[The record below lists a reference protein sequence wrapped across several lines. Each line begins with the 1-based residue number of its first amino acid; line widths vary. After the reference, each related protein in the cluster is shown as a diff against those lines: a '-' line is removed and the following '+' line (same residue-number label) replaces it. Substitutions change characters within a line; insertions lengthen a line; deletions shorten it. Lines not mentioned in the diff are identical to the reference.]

1 MDLVYRGRVSSIS
14 ISFDEKRDSISK
26 SKVGQ
31 TYYSSPQA
39 MGRETPKEGIKG
51 PQSMS
56 LRDGFY
62 LLSLLSFFLFSISC
76 ASQPKSSILVRDL
89 VEPPAVIQE
98 VFAREGKSDYSLLLD
113 EGYSF
118 RLIYLCENRV
128 LNFVEEPQKN
138 PVLVSIQTI
147 LDTPVEKK
155 LSGDDRRRIWACIER
170 KVWEEHS
177 RVEEYKSRLVRERMQ
192 LERELRSARS
202 QKDLILAEI
211 AEKKRLEAEKQ
222 RRIEQEKRRVEEE
235 RQRRI
240 AEEQRKFSEEERK
253 IRYYKTGQ
261 KEDSSPLPP
270 PPTLLPKV
278 TESGVFMVMKEAR
291 ISEEPRENSKAIAR
305 AIKYDIFDVI
315 NAKNN
320 ESGNRW
326 FQVFVGERVISER
339 GKKVGWSPEEK
350 PFWVRNKLLAW
361 VYPGDIGNI
370 NNVKPLK
377 IKPEDVQF
385 TGKASVTPLKLT
397 FYEVTYGMN
406 TTIREEIFGW
416 VEEADGIRRST
427 KNKDEMRTL
436 LKDLSKTMWPLP
448 TQEDILKG
456 YIRQGFTREQVVL
469 SWGRPDHVNTT
480 RTLVGVHEQWVY
492 GEPPF
497 PKSYVYFENG
507 VVKEWEFIRN
517 SGK

>member
-1 MDLVYRGRVSSIS
+1 MDLVYIFRMPSIS

-31 TYYSSPQA
+31 THHSSPQA
-39 MGRETPKEGIKG
+39 MGRETQKESIKG
-51 PQSMS
+51 PQSMT
-56 LRDGFY
+56 LRGGFY

-98 VFAREGKSDYSLLLD
+98 VFAREGKSDYSLLTD

-128 LNFVEEPQKN
+128 LNFVEEPRKN

-211 AEKKRLEAEKQ
+211 AGKKRLEAEKQ

-261 KEDSSPLPP
+261 KEDSSPFPP

-291 ISEEPRENSKAIAR
+291 ISEEPRDNSKAIAR

-315 NAKNN
+315 NAKNDG
-320 ESGNRW
+320 SGNRW
-326 FQVFVGERVISER
+326 FQVFVGEQVISER

-350 PFWVRNKLLAW
+350 TFWVRNKLLAW

-416 VEEADGIRRST
+416 VEEEDGIRRST

-507 VVKEWEFIRN
+507 VVKNWEFIRN

>member
-1 MDLVYRGRVSSIS
+1 MVLVYILKMSSIS
-14 ISFDEKRDSISK
+14 ISFDEKRAPFSK
-26 SKVGQ
+26 SKARQ
-31 TYYSSPQA
+31 TRHSSPQT
-39 MGRETPKEGIKG
+39 MGRETPKKSTKG
-51 PQSMS
+51 PQSIS

-62 LLSLLSFFLFSISC
+62 LFSLLSFFLFSLSC
-76 ASQPKSSILVRDL
+76 ASQPKSSTLVRDL
-89 VEPPAVIQE
+89 DDPPAVIQE

-128 LNFVEEPQKN
+128 LNFVEEPRKN

-155 LSGDDRRRIWACIER
+155 LSADDRRRVWACIER

-177 RVEEYKSRLVRERMQ
+177 RVEENKSRLVRERMQ
-192 LERELRSARS
+192 LERELKSAQGEKGR
-202 QKDLILAEI
+202 ILAEI

-222 RRIEQEKRRVEEE
+222 RRIEQEKRRAEEE

-240 AEEQRKFSEEERK
+240 VEEQRKFAEEERK
-253 IRYYKTGQ
+253 IRYYKTGE
-261 KEDSSPLPP
+261 KEDPSHLPP
-270 PPTLLPKV
+270 PPSLSPKV
-278 TESGVFMVMKEAR
+278 TESGVFMVMKESR
-291 ISEEPRENSKAIAR
+291 ISEEPIENSKAIAR
-305 AIKYDIFDVI
+305 ANKYDIYDVI
-315 NAKNN
+315 NSKND
-320 ESGNRW
+320 EFGNRW
-326 FQVFVGERVISER
+326 YQLFVGERVISER

-350 PFWVRNKLLAW
+350 SFWLRNKILAW

-370 NNVKPLK
+370 NNIKPLK
-377 IKPEDVQF
+377 VKPEDLQF
-385 TGKASVTPLKLT
+385 TGKATATPLKIT
-397 FYEVTYGMN
+397 FYEVIYGMN
-406 TTIREEIFGW
+406 TIIREEILGW

-436 LKDLSKTMWPLP
+436 LKDLSKTMWPLRI
-448 TQEDILKG
+448 QEDILKG
-456 YIRQGFTREQVVL
+456 YLRQGFTREQVVL

-507 VVKEWEFIRN
+507 VVKNWEFIKN

>member
-1 MDLVYRGRVSSIS
+1 MN
-14 ISFDEKRDSISK
+14 
-26 SKVGQ
+26 
-31 TYYSSPQA
+31 
-39 MGRETPKEGIKG
+39 
-51 PQSMS
+51 

-62 LLSLLSFFLFSISC
+62 LLSLLSFFLFSLSC

-98 VFAREGKSDYSLLLD
+98 VFAREGKSDYSLLID
-113 EGYSF
+113 EGYSL

-128 LNFVEEPQKN
+128 LNFVEEPRKN

-155 LSGDDRRRIWACIER
+155 LSADDRRRIWACMER

-177 RVEEYKSRLVRERMQ
+177 RVEEYKSRLVRERMY
-192 LERELRSARS
+192 LERELKSAKAE
-202 QKDLILAEI
+202 KDRILAEM
-211 AEKKRLEAEKQ
+211 AEKKRLEAERQ
-222 RRIEQEKRRVEEE
+222 RRIEQEKRRAGEE
-235 RQRRI
+235 RQKRI
-240 AEEQRKFSEEERK
+240 AEEQRKVAEEERK
-253 IRYYKTGQ
+253 IRYYKTGE
-261 KEDSSPLPP
+261 KEDSSLFPP
-270 PPTLLPKV
+270 PPLLSPKV

-305 AIKYDIFDVI
+305 ANKYEIFDVI
-315 NAKNN
+315 NAKNDGY
-320 ESGNRW
+320 GNRW
-326 FQVFVGERVISER
+326 YQVFIGERVILER

-350 PFWVRNKLLAW
+350 SFWVRHKLLAW
-361 VYPGDIGNI
+361 VYPGDIVNI

-377 IKPEDVQF
+377 IKPEEAQF
-385 TGKASVTPLKLT
+385 TGKASITPQKLT
-397 FYEVTYGMN
+397 FYEVIYGMN

-416 VEEADGIRRST
+416 VEEADGIRRGT

-436 LKDLSKTMWPLP
+436 LKDLSKTMWPLRI
-448 TQEDILKG
+448 QEDILRG
-456 YIRQGFTREQVVL
+456 YIRQEFTREQVVL

-507 VVKEWEFIRN
+507 VVKSWEFIRN